1 MIGPLAQFTGR
12 WRLCWLRLSSSFAGV
27 FTAKVNSLFF
37 CVGEKHPTKN
47 PTLLWCVVV
56 LVVFFKWFDTCKT
69 HFTRGT
75 SRSHKG
81 ERSLLGVILVLVVSA
96 FIYFFHLNWTRWRG
110 QFLNSGLPNFLHI
123 SFIWLAQK
131 IGAACAFKANGA
143 SFPSRGLHSHQSSCS
158 LTPFFFHLLLPL
170 PAMNPER
177 RTSIGPCDNSNFPQ
191 DSFALPCF
199 NNRVLGHS
207 SLAQW
212 KKILRL
218 EGKFYSRRWYL
229 NQNDIDISCQ
239 TKLTPQIWLQS
250 KILAGQAACSD

>member
-69 HFTRGT
+69 HFTCGT

-81 ERSLLGVILVLVVSA
+81 KRRLLGVILVLLVSA
-96 FIYFFHLNWTRWRG
+96 FIYFFHHNWARWRG
-110 QFLNSGLPNFLHI
+110 QFLDWGLPNFLHF

-131 IGAACAFKANGA
+131 IGAACAFKADGA
-143 SFPSRGLHSHQSSCS
+143 SFPSRGLHSHQWSCS
-158 LTPFFFHLLLPL
+158 LPPFHLLLHHFLHL

-177 RTSIGPCDNSNFPQ
+177 RTFSIGPCDSISSNDPVILKLPSRLFCPTLLWQPCPWLLQLGSVKENPQ
-191 DSFALPCF
+191 
-199 NNRVLGHS
+199 
-207 SLAQW
+207 
-212 KKILRL
+212 I
-218 EGKFYSRRWYL
+218 EGKVLF
-229 NQNDIDISCQ
+229 
-239 TKLTPQIWLQS
+239 
-250 KILAGQAACSD
+250 